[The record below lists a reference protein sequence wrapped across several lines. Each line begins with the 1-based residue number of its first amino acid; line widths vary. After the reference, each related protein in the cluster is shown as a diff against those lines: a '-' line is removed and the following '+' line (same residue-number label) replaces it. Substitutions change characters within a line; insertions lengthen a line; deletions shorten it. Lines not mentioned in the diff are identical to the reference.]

1 MVIKE
6 YFPQTTGI
14 PIFLNIPSI
23 QCPFRMEMILFIFIP
38 TSPAFWKTKL
48 EKPALTPCHY

>member
-23 QCPFRMEMILFIFIP
+23 QRPFRMEMVLFIFIP

-48 EKPALTPCHY
+48 EKPALTPCH